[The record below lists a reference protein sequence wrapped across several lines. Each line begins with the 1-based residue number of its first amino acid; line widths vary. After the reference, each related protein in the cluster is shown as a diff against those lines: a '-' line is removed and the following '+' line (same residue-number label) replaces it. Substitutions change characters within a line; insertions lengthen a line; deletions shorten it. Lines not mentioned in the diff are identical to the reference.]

1 MHPLSIF
8 VFFYYTEQH
17 MAGHNKWSK
26 IKHKKAVTDARKSK
40 IFGKLVRLIQVEAR
54 KANGDVDAPGL
65 RMAIEK
71 ARKENMPND
80 NIERAIKKASEGGAD
95 MFPVT
100 FETYGPGG
108 VGIIIEGLT
117 DNNNRTSAEIKHLLS
132 KHNAELAA
140 QGSVSWNFTH
150 DKSSGEWTP
159 NMTLEVSDADIEK
172 LEKLVDVLE
181 DHDDVQDVFTNAE

>member
-1 MHPLSIF
+1 
-8 VFFYYTEQH
+8 

-54 KANGDVDAPGL
+54 LANGDVDAPGL

-80 NIERAIKKASEGGAD
+80 NIERAIKKASESGAD
-95 MFPVT
+95 MSSVT

-117 DNNNRTSAEIKHLLS
+117 DNNNRTSAEIKHILS
-132 KHNAELAA
+132 KHNTELAA
-140 QGSVSWNFTH
+140 QGAVSWNFTK
-150 DKSSGEWTP
+150 DKSNNEWTP
-159 NMTLEVSDADIEK
+159 NMTLDISDQD
-172 LEKLVDVLE
+172 LEKLGTLVDALE
-181 DHDDVQDVFTNAE
+181 DHDDVQDVFTNAS